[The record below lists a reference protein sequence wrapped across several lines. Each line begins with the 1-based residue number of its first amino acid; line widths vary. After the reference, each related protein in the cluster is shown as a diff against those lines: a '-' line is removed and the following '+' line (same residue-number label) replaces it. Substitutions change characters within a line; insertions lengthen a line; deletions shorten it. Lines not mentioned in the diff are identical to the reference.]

1 VDVVTATTESTSASR
16 RPWRRALDSERL
28 KGGIFILL
36 GLAMIGFFT
45 SAVEPGQ
52 RATFGLS
59 LGADQAIRVPDLV
72 LPVGPTIY
80 LLGLAVA
87 FLGGWQIA
95 RSLGGARRRVRG
107 SQWWGVA
114 IVLFTFAF
122 LTWAARGSSFNLTGM
137 LRSSL
142 QAATPIA
149 LSALSGVWCERSA
162 VINIGIEGMLLT
174 GAFVGVVVASATG
187 SLWLGLMGAVLGG
200 ALLGAFLAVLS
211 IKFKVDQ
218 IISGTAINIFA
229 VGLTSYLGAA
239 WLVENQA
246 LNASGRFG
254 LFALPLLSDIPILG
268 PIFFN
273 VNALMYFMMILVGVT
288 HVVLFYTRWGL
299 RTRAVGEHPLAADT
313 LGVNVFRTRYVN
325 VIVGGMVAGLG
336 GAYFTLGSVGRF
348 DEVMTAGR
356 GFIGL
361 AAMIFGQ
368 WSPLGAFASSMI
380 FGFFDSLQVK
390 LALLN
395 VPIPSHFLLMAPY
408 VATII
413 AVTGV
418 VGRTVAP
425 AADGEP
431 YEKQ

>member
-1 VDVVTATTESTSASR
+1 VV
-16 RPWRRALDSERL
+16 
-28 KGGIFILL
+28 ILL
-36 GLAMIGFFT
+36 A
-45 SAVEPGQ
+45 
-52 RATFGLS
+52 
-59 LGADQAIRVPDLV
+59 
-72 LPVGPTIY
+72 
-80 LLGLAVA
+80 
-87 FLGGWQIA
+87 
-95 RSLGGARRRVRG
+95 
-107 SQWWGVA
+107 
-114 IVLFTFAF
+114 TFAF
-122 LTWAARGSSFNLTGM
+122 LTWAARGGSFNLTGM

-149 LSALSGVWCERSA
+149 MSALSGVWCERSA

-174 GAFVGVVVASATG
+174 GAFAGVVVASASG
-187 SLWLGLMGAVLGG
+187 NLWLGLFAATLSGAILGAV
-200 ALLGAFLAVLS
+200 LAVLS
-211 IKFKVDQ
+211 IRFKVDQ
-218 IISGTAINIFA
+218 VISGTAINIFA

-239 WLVENQA
+239 WLAENQA
-246 LNASGRFG
+246 LNASGKFG
-254 LFALPLLSDIPILG
+254 LYALPLLSSIPILG

-273 VNALMYFMMILVGVT
+273 VNLLIYLMMILVLVT
-288 HVVLFYTRWGL
+288 HVVLFYTR
-299 RTRAVGEHPLAADT
+299 DT
-313 LGVNVFRTRYVN
+313 LGIDVYRIRYVN
-325 VIVGGMVAGLG
+325 VIVGGMIAGLG

-368 WSPLGAFASSMI
+368 WSPIGAFGSSLI

-408 VATII
+408 LATII

-418 VGRTVAP
+418 VGRTVSP
-425 AADGEP
+425 AADGQP

>member
-1 VDVVTATTESTSASR
+1 VTATKEIGSSLGHL
-16 RPWRRALDSERL
+16 WRRARQPQGARGAL
-28 KGGIFILL
+28 FILL
-36 GLAMIGFFT
+36 GLAMALLFT
-45 SAVEPGQ
+45 PGVEPGQ
-52 RATFGLS
+52 QATFGLN
-59 LGADQAIRVPDLV
+59 LGVGQALPLPDLV
-72 LPVGPTIY
+72 LPVRLTIVAFA
-80 LLGLAVA
+80 LLAA

-95 RSLGGARRRVRG
+95 RGLRRTSRWLGLVILLA
-107 SQWWGVA
+107 
-114 IVLFTFAF
+114 TFAF
-122 LTWAARGSSFNLTGM
+122 LTWAARGGSFNLTGM

-149 LSALSGVWCERSA
+149 MSALSGVWCERSA

-174 GAFVGVVVASATG
+174 GAFAGVVVASASG
-187 SLWLGLMGAVLGG
+187 NLWLGLFAAILSGAILGAV
-200 ALLGAFLAVLS
+200 LAVLS
-211 IKFKVDQ
+211 IRFKVDQ
-218 IISGTAINIFA
+218 VISGTAINIFA

-239 WLVENQA
+239 WLAENQA
-246 LNASGRFG
+246 LNASGKFG
-254 LFALPLLSDIPILG
+254 LYALPLLSSIPILG

-273 VNALMYFMMILVGVT
+273 VNLLIYLMMILVLVT

-313 LGVNVFRTRYVN
+313 LGIDVYRIRYVN
-325 VIVGGMVAGLG
+325 VIVGGMIAGLG

-368 WSPLGAFASSMI
+368 WSPIGAFGSSLI

-408 VATII
+408 LATII

-418 VGRTVAP
+418 VGRTVSP
-425 AADGEP
+425 AADGQP

>member
-1 VDVVTATTESTSASR
+1 
-16 RPWRRALDSERL
+16 LDPEKV
-28 KGGIFILL
+28 KGGIFVLL
-36 GLAMIGFFT
+36 GLVMVGLLT
-45 SAVEPGQ
+45 SGVEPGQ
-52 RATFGLS
+52 RATFGLT
-59 LGADQAIRVPDLV
+59 LGTGQAIPLPDLV
-72 LPVGPTIY
+72 LPVRPTIT
-80 LLGLAVA
+80 LVGLVVA

-95 RSLGGARRRVRG
+95 RGFRRANQWLGAVILL
-107 SQWWGVA
+107 V
-114 IVLFTFAF
+114 TFAF
-122 LTWAARGSSFNLTGM
+122 LTWSAKGKSFNLTGM

-149 LSALSGVWCERSA
+149 LSALSAVWCERSA

-174 GAFVGVVVASATG
+174 GAFVGVVVASAAG
-187 SLWLGLMGAVLGG
+187 NLWLGLVAAVLSG
-200 ALLGAFLAVLS
+200 ALLGAVLAVLS

-239 WLVENQA
+239 WLAENQA
-246 LNASGRFG
+246 LNASGKFG

-273 VNALMYFMMILVGVT
+273 VNLLIYLMMIVIGVT

-313 LGVNVFRTRYVN
+313 LGINVFRIRYVN
-325 VIVGGMVAGLG
+325 VIIGGMIAGLG

-368 WSPLGAFASSMI
+368 WSPLGALGSSII

-408 VATII
+408 LATII

-418 VGRTVAP
+418 VGRTVPP
-425 AADGEP
+425 AADGQP

>member
-1 VDVVTATTESTSASR
+1 MSTLH
-16 RPWRRALDSERL
+16 PLWRRAFNPERT
-28 KGGIFILL
+28 KGGLFILL
-36 GLAMIGFFT
+36 GLAMMALFSSG
-45 SAVEPGQ
+45 VEPGQ
-52 RATFGLS
+52 RATFGLN
-59 LGADQAIRVPDLV
+59 LGTSQAIPLPDLV
-72 LPVGPTIY
+72 LPVRPTIY
-80 LLGLAVA
+80 MLSLIAA

-95 RSLGGARRRVRG
+95 RDFKRTSQWVPALGEWTGGAV
-107 SQWWGVA
+107 
-114 IVLFTFAF
+114 ILLLTLAF
-122 LTWAARGSSFNLTGM
+122 LTWAARGRSFNLTGM

-149 LSALSGVWCERSA
+149 MAALSGVWCERSA

-174 GAFVGVVVASATG
+174 GAFVGVVVASAAG
-187 SLWLGLMGAVLGG
+187 NLWVGLIAAILSGAILGAV
-200 ALLGAFLAVLS
+200 LAVLS

-239 WLVENQA
+239 WLAENQA
-246 LNASGRFG
+246 LNNSGKFG

-273 VNALMYFMMILVGVT
+273 VNLLIYFLMILIGVT

-313 LGVNVFRTRYVN
+313 LGINVFRVRYVN
-325 VIVGGMVAGLG
+325 VIIGGMIAGLG

-368 WSPLGAFASSMI
+368 WSPLGAFTSSII

-408 VATII
+408 LATII

-418 VGRTVAP
+418 VGRTVPP
-425 AADGEP
+425 AADGQP
-431 YEKQ
+431 YEHM

>member
-1 VDVVTATTESTSASR
+1 VTATTEGSLTLGR
-16 RPWRRALDSERL
+16 LWRRAFHPQRVRGFL
-28 KGGIFILL
+28 FILV
-36 GLAMIGFFT
+36 GLAMAGLFT
-45 SAVEPGQ
+45 RGVEPGQ
-52 RATFGLS
+52 RATFGLN
-59 LGADQAIRVPDLV
+59 LGVGEAIPLPDLV
-72 LPVGPTIY
+72 LPVRPTIY
-80 LLGLAVA
+80 LFGLLVA

-95 RSLGGARRRVRG
+95 RGLRRT
-107 SQWWGVA
+107 SQWLGVVILLA
-114 IVLFTFAF
+114 TFAF
-122 LTWAARGSSFNLTGM
+122 LTWAARGRSFNLTGM

-149 LSALSGVWCERSA
+149 MSALSGVWCERSA

-174 GAFVGVVVASATG
+174 GAFVGVVVASAAG
-187 SLWLGLMGAVLGG
+187 SLWLGLIAAVLGG
-200 ALLGAFLAVLS
+200 AVLGALLAVLS
-211 IKFKVDQ
+211 IRFKVDQ
-218 IISGTAINIFA
+218 VVSGTAINIFA

-239 WLVENQA
+239 WLTENQA

-254 LFALPLLSDIPILG
+254 LFALPLLSEIPILG

-273 VNALMYFMMILVGVT
+273 VNLLIYLMMILIGVT

-313 LGVNVFRTRYVN
+313 LGIDVFRIRYVN
-325 VIVGGMVAGLG
+325 VVVGGMIAGLG

-368 WSPLGAFASSMI
+368 WSPLGAFASSLI

-408 VATII
+408 LATII

-418 VGRTVAP
+418 VGRTVPP
-425 AADGEP
+425 AADGQP

>member
-1 VDVVTATTESTSASR
+1 MGLLFV
-16 RPWRRALDSERL
+16 
-28 KGGIFILL
+28 LL
-36 GLAMIGFFT
+36 GLAMAGLLT
-45 SAVEPGQ
+45 PGVESGQ
-52 RATFGLS
+52 RATFGLN
-59 LGADQAIRVPDLV
+59 LGIGQAIPLPDLV
-72 LPVGPTIY
+72 LPVRPAIY
-80 LLGLAVA
+80 FLALLTA

-95 RSLGGARRRVRG
+95 RGLRRT
-107 SQWWGVA
+107 SQWLGVV
-114 IVLFTFAF
+114 ILLTTFAF
-122 LTWAARGSSFNLTGM
+122 LTWAARGRSFNLTGM

-149 LSALSGVWCERSA
+149 MSALSGVWCERSA

-174 GAFVGVVVASATG
+174 GAFTGVVVASATG
-187 SLWLGLMGAVLGG
+187 SLWLGLIAAILSG
-200 ALLGAFLAVLS
+200 ALLGAVLAVLS
-211 IKFKVDQ
+211 IRFKVDQ
-218 IISGTAINIFA
+218 VISGTAINIFA

-239 WLVENQA
+239 WLAENQA
-246 LNASGRFG
+246 LNASGKFG
-254 LFALPLLSDIPILG
+254 LFSLPLLSGIPILG

-273 VNALMYFMMILVGVT
+273 VNLLIYLMMILIVVT

-313 LGVNVFRTRYVN
+313 LGIDVFRIRYVN
-325 VIVGGMVAGLG
+325 VTIGGMIAGLG

-368 WSPLGAFASSMI
+368 WSPLGAFASSLI

-408 VATII
+408 LATII

-418 VGRTVAP
+418 VGRTISP
-425 AADGEP
+425 AADGQP

>member
-1 VDVVTATTESTSASR
+1 M
-16 RPWRRALDSERL
+16 
-28 KGGIFILL
+28 
-36 GLAMIGFFT
+36 GLAMVTLFT
-45 SAVEPGQ
+45 SGVEPGQ
-52 RATFGLS
+52 WATFGLN
-59 LGADQAIRVPDLV
+59 LGTSQAIPLPDLV
-72 LPVGPTIY
+72 LPVRPTIY
-80 LLGLAVA
+80 IFSLITA

-95 RSLGGARRRVRG
+95 RGFKRTNQWLGV
-107 SQWWGVA
+107 V
-114 IVLFTFAF
+114 ILLFTFAF
-122 LTWAARGSSFNLTGM
+122 LTWAARGRSFNLTGM

-149 LSALSGVWCERSA
+149 LAALSGVWCERSA

-174 GAFVGVVVASATG
+174 GAFVGVVAASAAG
-187 SLWLGLMGAVLGG
+187 SLWLGLIAAILSGAILGAV
-200 ALLGAFLAVLS
+200 LAVLS

-229 VGLTSYLGAA
+229 VGLTSYLSAA
-239 WLVENQA
+239 WLAENQA
-246 LNASGRFG
+246 LNNSGKFG
-254 LFALPLLSDIPILG
+254 LFALPLFSDIPILG

-273 VNALMYFMMILVGVT
+273 VNLLIYFMMILIGVT
-288 HVVLFYTRWGL
+288 HGVLFYTRWGL

-313 LGVNVFRTRYVN
+313 LGINVFRVRYVN
-325 VIVGGMVAGLG
+325 VIVGGMIAGLG

-368 WSPLGAFASSMI
+368 WSPLGAFASSII

-408 VATII
+408 LAAIV

-418 VGRTVAP
+418 VGRTVPP
-425 AADGEP
+425 AADGKP

>member
-1 VDVVTATTESTSASR
+1 MTATLHR
-16 RPWRRALDSERL
+16 LLRRALDSQRT
-28 KGGIFILL
+28 KGFLFILIGLAIVGIF
-36 GLAMIGFFT
+36 T
-45 SAVEPGQ
+45 SSVESGQ
-52 RATFGLS
+52 SATFGLT
-59 LGADQAIRVPDLV
+59 LTGQAVPVPDLV
-72 LPVGPTIY
+72 LPVRPTII
-80 LLGLAVA
+80 LSSVVVT
-87 FLGGWQIA
+87 FLGGWQMA
-95 RSLGGARRRVRG
+95 RGFKRANQWLGV
-107 SQWWGVA
+107 V
-114 IVLFTFAF
+114 IMLFTFAF
-122 LTWAARGSSFNLTGM
+122 LTWAAKGRSFNLTGM

-149 LSALSGVWCERSA
+149 MAALSGVWCERSA

-174 GAFVGVVVASATG
+174 GAFVGVVVASAAG
-187 SLWLGLMGAVLGG
+187 SLWLGLIGAILSG

-211 IKFKVDQ
+211 IRFKVDQ

-239 WLVENQA
+239 WLTENQQ

-254 LFALPLLSDIPILG
+254 LVALPLLSDIPVLG

-273 VNALMYFMMILVGVT
+273 VNLLIYTMMILIAVT

-313 LGVNVFRTRYVN
+313 LGINVFRIRYIN
-325 VIVGGMVAGLG
+325 VMIGGMIAGLG

-368 WSPLGAFASSMI
+368 WSPLGAFASSI
-380 FGFFDSLQVK
+380 VFGFFDSLQVK

-408 VATII
+408 LATMI
-413 AVTGV
+413 AVAGV
-418 VGRTVAP
+418 VGRTVPP
-425 AADGEP
+425 AADGQP

>member
-1 VDVVTATTESTSASR
+1 MV
-16 RPWRRALDSERL
+16 
-28 KGGIFILL
+28 
-36 GLAMIGFFT
+36 GLFT
-45 SAVEPGQ
+45 FGVEPGQ
-52 RATFGLS
+52 RATFGLN
-59 LGADQAIRVPDLV
+59 LGTSQAVPLPALV
-72 LPVGPTIY
+72 PPVRPTIY
-80 LLGLAVA
+80 VFSLIVA
-87 FLGGWQIA
+87 FVGVWQIA
-95 RSLGGARRRVRG
+95 RGFEYPKGHRRAKQWLPALGEWTG
-107 SQWWGVA
+107 GVV
-114 IVLFTFAF
+114 ILLCTFAF
-122 LTWAARGSSFNLTGM
+122 LTWSARGRSFNLTGM

-149 LSALSGVWCERSA
+149 LAALSGVWCERSA

-174 GAFVGVVVASATG
+174 GAFVGVVVGSAVG
-187 SLWLGLMGAVLGG
+187 ILWLGLIAAILSGAILGAV
-200 ALLGAFLAVLS
+200 LAVLS
-211 IKFKVDQ
+211 IKFRVDQ

-229 VGLTSYLGAA
+229 VGLTSYLSAA
-239 WLVENQA
+239 WLAENQK
-246 LNASGRFG
+246 LNASGKFG

-273 VNALMYFMMILVGVT
+273 VNLLIYFMMILIGVT

-313 LGVNVFRTRYVN
+313 LGINVFRVRYVN
-325 VIVGGMVAGLG
+325 VIIGGMIAGLG

-368 WSPLGAFASSMI
+368 WSPLGAFASSII

-408 VATII
+408 LATII

-418 VGRTVAP
+418 VGRTVPP
-425 AADGEP
+425 AADGQP